1 MSMINEKHSQ
11 KPSDTGDVEEGSARS
26 PEAQH
31 IEEREAHQDPSVES
45 SALDEQ
51 DDFSVTG
58 PTHAVPSSRAMDFR
72 RRDVSTD
79 GELAPNDIAGDYVIQ
94 QKIGWGGCSTVY
106 AAAHRA
112 TGQPVAVK
120 VMHAGLADS
129 PRQVQRFAQE
139 AQAVRLIQHPS
150 IVEIRDIGRLA
161 DGRPYIVMEL
171 LRGVN
176 LASLLRTRGR
186 FSPRQ
191 ALELLQPVSE
201 SLTMAHEA
209 GIIHR
214 DIKAS
219 NIVLATDDD
228 GTQRVKLLDFG
239 IAKLATGA
247 GGGAMQTTVGHV
259 LGTPHSMAPEQIRGL
274 PVDGRT
280 DIYALGALLFRL
292 LTGKH
297 PFEGCDAIAL
307 TRMHIETPPPAPSQ
321 LAPVSPAVDAVV
333 RKAMEKDPARR
344 YQTVRELIEA
354 LHQAVDARSTSAE
367 TTAQA
372 LGIYVEV
379 RVPEDEEPDDE
390 VIDDLMS
397 VLDIAEHMLR
407 EQGCAVP
414 LITSNAVLGTLL
426 APAGEVE
433 AWRARAADTA
443 SALARAIAGRVD
455 ADQRVRVNVCVHQDD
470 AVVRP
475 GRGGLEIVGGAIV
488 DVGSWAPTYDLDGV
502 CATPEALGRPRTRDD
517 HRSYVRIGV
526 GSGSGSGVG
535 SGSPE

>member
-1 MSMINEKHSQ
+1 MSMSHEKHSQ
-11 KPSDTGDVEEGSARS
+11 RPSDTADVTDIGDVAEGTERS
-26 PEAQH
+26 PD
-31 IEEREAHQDPSVES
+31 DPGVEHP
-45 SALDEQ
+45 DDQ
-51 DDFSVTG
+51 DDLSVTG
-58 PTHAVPSSRAMDFR
+58 PTHAVHPSRAVDFR
-72 RRDVSTD
+72 RADMHMD
-79 GELAPNDIAGDYVIQ
+79 GELAPNDTAGDYTIR

-106 AAAHRA
+106 AATHRI
-112 TGQPVAVK
+112 TERQVAVK

-139 AQAVRLIQHPS
+139 AQAVRLIQHPT
-150 IVEIRDIGRLA
+150 IVEIHDIGRLA

-176 LASLLRTRGR
+176 LASLLRTEGR
-186 FSPRQ
+186 FSPRE
-191 ALELLQPVSE
+191 ALELLEPLSE

-219 NIVLATDDD
+219 NIVIVSDDD
-228 GTQRVKLLDFG
+228 GTRRVKLLDFG
-239 IAKLATGA
+239 IAKLATGT

-274 PVDGRT
+274 LVDGRT

-333 RKAMEKDPARR
+333 RKAMEKDPDRR
-344 YQTVRELIEA
+344 YQSVRELIEA
-354 LHQAVDARSTSAE
+354 LHEAVDARSASIE
-367 TTAQA
+367 MSAQA
-372 LGIYVEV
+372 LGIYVEA

-397 VLDIAEHMLR
+397 VLDIAEQALR
-407 EQGCAVP
+407 AEGFVVP
-414 LITSNAVLGTLL
+414 LVTSNAILGALL
-426 APAGEVE
+426 APGDE
-433 AWRARAADTA
+433 AWPARAMDAA
-443 SALARAIAGRVD
+443 RALARELARRVD
-455 ADQRVRVNVCVHQDD
+455 ADERVRVNICVHQDE

-475 GRGGLEIVGGAIV
+475 TRSGLEIVGGAIV
-488 DVGSWAPTYDLDGV
+488 DIGSWAPTYDLDGV
-502 CATPEALGRPRTRDD
+502 CATPEALGRARARDG
-517 HRSYVRIGV
+517 HRSYVTI
-526 GSGSGSGVG
+526 SK
-535 SGSPE
+535 P